1 MPPAEGEATTPAVE
15 AGPEVPEVAV
25 DGEGK
30 AVEAPAL
37 TEQLP
42 VPVEHEAST
51 TNDEAPGKESEVE
64 SVIEVAKESDKKEK
78 DSQPE
83 VEKEDEVKPGEG
95 EEPPVIIEG
104 GAEKEEKEG
113 EEVKTAE
120 TADSVATAD
129 NAANLSENVDKQETN
144 LTNDAESTRSGP
156 EEPKIDSSNEPAS
169 EETIKEIEDK
179 QTEVQKVA
187 VDDMAA
193 REDVKT
199 TDETK
204 EQETPIEPQKEED
217 LVEPKQEE
225 ADKPKVGETPD
236 ESKEEPVESKIKEG
250 PAAEEEPANEK
261 EQETESEPKLQET
274 TVEVAEK
281 EAPVE
286 IKEQETTEPEPDAQK
301 KTAEEEAT
309 QETSTQV
316 QETKPY
322 AQAETEHVPECLESS
337 NDTSDAKT
345 VTGSEKSSPN
355 AEKVKADAEKA
366 KEEAAAI
373 ATEEPKTQNKAPAIV
388 AEQPAPTDH
397 DYEDVTPLN
406 SVADEVILNTEYEDV
421 TLLDSVADDSVVAS
435 LEEKP
440 QPAVPQPTDKTPEP
454 PQSDTV
460 TVPEAAVEGKP
471 EEAST
476 PAATRDVPPVVS
488 PRHKR
493 NRDSF
498 VETKE
503 EIVDDL
509 EFIKAKLAT
518 PPTAPAKGKR
528 ASKEVAENPEPAKA
542 SEEVEKPKE
551 VVENVVEKE
560 KVNESAE
567 EEKAEARQE
576 FARECIPPV
585 RPQRSRTRPG
595 ARLSVPDWQ
604 PPKQTI
610 FDYLLSC
617 FKPQAQ

>member
-1 MPPAEGEATTPAVE
+1 MG
-15 AGPEVPEVAV
+15 
-25 DGEGK
+25 
-30 AVEAPAL
+30 
-37 TEQLP
+37 
-42 VPVEHEAST
+42 
-51 TNDEAPGKESEVE
+51 
-64 SVIEVAKESDKKEK
+64 
-78 DSQPE
+78 
-83 VEKEDEVKPGEG
+83 
-95 EEPPVIIEG
+95 
-104 GAEKEEKEG
+104 
-113 EEVKTAE
+113 
-120 TADSVATAD
+120 
-129 NAANLSENVDKQETN
+129 KQETN
-144 LTNDAESTRSGP
+144 LTDEAESTTPGP

-179 QTEVQKVA
+179 QTEVQKVD

-193 REDVKT
+193 QEDVKT
-199 TDETK
+199 RVETK

-217 LVEPKQEE
+217 LVEPKQGE
-225 ADKPKVGETPD
+225 ADKPKEEEAPA
-236 ESKEEPVESKIKEG
+236 ESKEVPLEFKIGEG
-250 PAAEEEPANEK
+250 PAAAEEPANEK
-261 EQETESEPKLQET
+261 EQEREIAPELQET

-286 IKEQETTEPEPDAQK
+286 IKEQETTEPEPEAQK

-316 QETKPY
+316 QETKPN
-322 AQAETEHVPECLESS
+322 ALAETDHVPECLESS
-337 NDTSDAKT
+337 SVLNDTSDAKT
-345 VTGSEKSSPN
+345 VTGSEKSSPD
-355 AEKVKADAEKA
+355 AEKVKADAEKS
-366 KEEAAAI
+366 KEEIVAI
-373 ATEEPKTQNKAPAIV
+373 AAEEATTQNKPPAV
-388 AEQPAPTDH
+388 EQPAPTDH

-421 TLLDSVADDSVVAS
+421 TLLDSVADESVVAP

-440 QPAVPQPTDKTPEP
+440 QPTVPQPATKTPEP
-454 PQSDTV
+454 PKSDTV

-476 PAATRDVPPVVS
+476 PAATTDVPPVVS

-567 EEKAEARQE
+567 EEKAEAKQE

>member
-1 MPPAEGEATTPAVE
+1 M
-15 AGPEVPEVAV
+15 
-25 DGEGK
+25 
-30 AVEAPAL
+30 
-37 TEQLP
+37 
-42 VPVEHEAST
+42 S
-51 TNDEAPGKESEVE
+51 
-64 SVIEVAKESDKKEK
+64 
-78 DSQPE
+78 
-83 VEKEDEVKPGEG
+83 
-95 EEPPVIIEG
+95 
-104 GAEKEEKEG
+104 
-113 EEVKTAE
+113 
-120 TADSVATAD
+120 
-129 NAANLSENVDKQETN
+129 
-144 LTNDAESTRSGP
+144 
-156 EEPKIDSSNEPAS
+156 
-169 EETIKEIEDK
+169 
-179 QTEVQKVA
+179 
-187 VDDMAA
+187 A
-193 REDVKT
+193 REDVKST
-199 TDETK
+199 VETK
-204 EQETPIEPQKEED
+204 EQETPIEPQIGEGP
-217 LVEPKQEE
+217 VEPKQEE
-225 ADKPKVGETPD
+225 ADKPKVGETPV
-236 ESKEEPVESKIKEG
+236 ESKEESVESKLKEG
-250 PAAEEEPANEK
+250 PAPAEEPANEK
-261 EQETESEPKLQET
+261 EQERESEPKLQET

-286 IKEQETTEPEPDAQK
+286 IKEQETTEPEPEAQK

-316 QETKPY
+316 QETKPN
-322 AQAETEHVPECLESS
+322 AQAETQHVPECLESS
-337 NDTSDAKT
+337 NVLNDTSDAKT
-345 VTGSEKSSPN
+345 VTGSEKTSPN
-355 AEKVKADAEKA
+355 AEKVQPDAEKA
-366 KEEAAAI
+366 KEETAAI
-373 ATEEPKTQNKAPAIV
+373 ATEEPTTQNKAP
-388 AEQPAPTDH
+388 EQPAPTDH

-421 TLLDSVADDSVVAS
+421 TLLDSVVDDSVVAP

-440 QPAVPQPTDKTPEP
+440 QPADKTPEP
-454 PQSDTV
+454 SQSDTV

-476 PAATRDVPPVVS
+476 PAATTDVPPVVS

-528 ASKEVAENPEPAKA
+528 ASKEVAENPEPVKA

-567 EEKAEARQE
+567 EEKAEAKQE

>member
-1 MPPAEGEATTPAVE
+1 
-15 AGPEVPEVAV
+15 
-25 DGEGK
+25 
-30 AVEAPAL
+30 
-37 TEQLP
+37 
-42 VPVEHEAST
+42 
-51 TNDEAPGKESEVE
+51 
-64 SVIEVAKESDKKEK
+64 
-78 DSQPE
+78 
-83 VEKEDEVKPGEG
+83 
-95 EEPPVIIEG
+95 
-104 GAEKEEKEG
+104 
-113 EEVKTAE
+113 
-120 TADSVATAD
+120 
-129 NAANLSENVDKQETN
+129 
-144 LTNDAESTRSGP
+144 
-156 EEPKIDSSNEPAS
+156 
-169 EETIKEIEDK
+169 
-179 QTEVQKVA
+179 
-187 VDDMAA
+187 
-193 REDVKT
+193 
-199 TDETK
+199 
-204 EQETPIEPQKEED
+204 
-217 LVEPKQEE
+217 
-225 ADKPKVGETPD
+225 
-236 ESKEEPVESKIKEG
+236 
-250 PAAEEEPANEK
+250 
-261 EQETESEPKLQET
+261 LQET
-274 TVEVAEK
+274 TVAEK

-286 IKEQETTEPEPDAQK
+286 IKEQETTEPEPEAQK

-345 VTGSEKSSPN
+345 VTGSEKSSPD
-355 AEKVKADAEKA
+355 AEKVKTDAEKA
-366 KEEAAAI
+366 KEEIAAI
-373 ATEEPKTQNKAPAIV
+373 AAEEPTTQNKAP
-388 AEQPAPTDH
+388 EQAAPTDH

-421 TLLDSVADDSVVAS
+421 TLLDSVVDESVVAP

-440 QPAVPQPTDKTPEP
+440 QPAVPQPAIPQQADKTPEP

-476 PAATRDVPPVVS
+476 PAATTDVPPVVS

-567 EEKAEARQE
+567 EEKAEAKQE